1 MCGNSRDLCESTDR
15 ITRRMIEQMTRE
27 DALKALQ
34 NLIEMD
40 KDLHMQMNIIRE
52 KLWPG
57 SVMG

>member
-1 MCGNSRDLCESTDR
+1 MTELCESTDR
-15 ITRRMIEQMTRE
+15 ITRQMVAKMTRE

-34 NLIEMD
+34 NLIEID
-40 KDLHMQMNIIRE
+40 KDVHMQMNIIRE